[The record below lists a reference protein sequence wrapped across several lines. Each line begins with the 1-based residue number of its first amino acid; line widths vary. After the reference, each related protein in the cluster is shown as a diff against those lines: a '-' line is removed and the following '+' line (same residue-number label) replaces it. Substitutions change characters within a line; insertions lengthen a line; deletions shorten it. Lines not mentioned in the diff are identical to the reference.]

1 MTFLYL
7 LVFLN
12 YFLISKV
19 FESFFFIM
27 VLRADMIFVLILFFI
42 EEWLPPGTLVYV
54 SSYYFLNIV
63 LFDYIWL
70 MIGVGSAMA
79 YLMWLL
85 SYSSSVL

>member
-1 MTFLYL
+1 VTFLYL

>member
-1 MTFLYL
+1 
-7 LVFLN
+7 
-12 YFLISKV
+12 
-19 FESFFFIM
+19 M